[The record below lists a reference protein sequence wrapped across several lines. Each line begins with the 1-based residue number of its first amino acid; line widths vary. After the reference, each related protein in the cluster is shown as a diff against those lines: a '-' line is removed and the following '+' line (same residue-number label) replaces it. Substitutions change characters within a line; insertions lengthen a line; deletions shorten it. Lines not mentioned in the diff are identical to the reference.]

1 MILILNLLQWYG
13 VRGTGICEAILREFT
28 TVKKV
33 YSIYFNTLPI

>member
-28 TVKKV
+28 TVKEG
-33 YSIYFNTLPI
+33 IFIIF